1 MKFERRRIENP
12 EVTHIA
18 EDGTVTRLQLTEPL
32 EYLSASFEV
41 DVSERTIGM
50 TKEHRAAADQ
60 ALVMDAPRIIRK
72 DMTLLTEL
80 VAKYQGLEGALNGAG
95 KEEAANEVSG
105 LVVPLVTARAALEHA
120 LETISTAS
128 APSMPGV
135 TAEQSQDATQAAFDM
150 EDALMAYI
158 EEHNK
163 LPQSVVLQPAVHDLI
178 QTAWPGRDSLKL
190 AKGSVAIARG
200 PDTQTDRFA
209 FLA

>member
-1 MKFERRRIENP
+1 
-12 EVTHIA
+12 
-18 EDGTVTRLQLTEPL
+18 
-32 EYLSASFEV
+32 
-41 DVSERTIGM
+41 M

-80 VAKYQGLEGALNGAG
+80 VAKYQGLEGALNGVG
-95 KEEAANEVSG
+95 RDDAANEVSG

-135 TAEQSQDATQAAFDM
+135 SAEQSQDATQAAFDL

-163 LPQSVVLQPAVHDLI
+163 LPQSVVLQPEVHDLI
-178 QTAWPGRDSLKL
+178 QTAWPGRDQLKL
-190 AKGSVAIARG
+190 AKGSVQIARG